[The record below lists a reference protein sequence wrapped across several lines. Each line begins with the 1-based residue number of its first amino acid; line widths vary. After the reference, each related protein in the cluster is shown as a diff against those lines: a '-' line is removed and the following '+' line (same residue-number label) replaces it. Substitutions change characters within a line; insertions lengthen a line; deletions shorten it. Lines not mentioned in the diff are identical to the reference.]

1 MGTHEQRDRLKE
13 LLADAARVH
22 AALPDLVEPL
32 LDAASRIAERMAAG
46 GKLLVFG
53 NGGSAAQ
60 AQHIAAEFVGR
71 FEKERAPLPALALT
85 TDTSALSAIGNDSG
99 FENVFARQLRALAQP
114 GDAALAIS
122 TSGNST
128 NVLHAIDAARELNL
142 VTIGLSGR
150 NGGKMRG
157 RVDLC
162 LCAPSDSTPRIQEAH
177 LVMAHMICQLVENA
191 LLGGSTLK

>member
-1 MGTHEQRDRLKE
+1 MKTVERADELRRL
-13 LLADAARVH
+13 LGDAVRVQ
-22 AALPDLVEPL
+22 AALAEMIEPM
-32 LDAASRIAERMAAG
+32 LDAAGRISERMGAG

-60 AQHIAAEFVGR
+60 AQHVAAEFVGR
-71 FEKERAPLPALALT
+71 FEKDREPLPALALT
-85 TDTSALSAIGNDSG
+85 TDTSALSAIGNDYG
-99 FENVFARQLRALAQP
+99 FEDVFARQVRAIAKP

-122 TSGNST
+122 TSGNSA
-128 NVLHAIDAARELNL
+128 NVLRAIDAAREMGL
-142 VTIGLSGR
+142 VTIGLTGC

-177 LVMAHMICQLVENA
+177 LVMIHMICQMVEA
-191 LLGGSTLK
+191 SLLRGSTHK